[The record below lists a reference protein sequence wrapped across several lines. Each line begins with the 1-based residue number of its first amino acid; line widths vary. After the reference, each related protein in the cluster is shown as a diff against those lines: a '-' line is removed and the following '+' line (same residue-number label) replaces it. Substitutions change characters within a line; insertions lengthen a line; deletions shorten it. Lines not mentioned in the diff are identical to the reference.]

1 MYVDC
6 QTCPGRPVA
15 CDGCMMQVLFEAPES
30 GNPQVQGGGKV
41 TEPNV
46 RGDAEIDAA
55 IDVFVAA
62 AMVSSSA
69 AVSARNGKVA
79 AQGHVLGQTLRIL
92 RAG

>member
-1 MYVDC
+1 
-6 QTCPGRPVA
+6 
-15 CDGCMMQVLFEAPES
+15 MQVLFEAPES

-69 AVSARNGKVA
+69 AVSARSGKVA
-79 AQGHVLGQTLRIL
+79 AQGHDPGQTLRIL

>member
-6 QTCPGRPVA
+6 QTCPARPVA
-15 CDGCMMQVLFEAPES
+15 CDGCMMQVLFDVPGRA
-30 GNPQVQGGGKV
+30 NPLVEGGEKV
-41 TEPNV
+41 TEPNT

-62 AMVSSSA
+62 AMASSSA
-69 AVSARNGKVA
+69 AVSARNGKTAV
-79 AQGHVLGQTLRIL
+79 QGDISGRHMRIL